1 MSGEDKGKIR
11 LENRNRLNYFNVI
24 GKSPEFCYVLH
35 EKKNVSHYIR
45 EHERIW

>member
-11 LENRNRLNYFNVI
+11 IENQNRLDINNLV
-24 GKSPEFCYVLH
+24 GKNPEFCYVLH
-35 EKKNVSHYIR
+35 EMKNVTHYIR